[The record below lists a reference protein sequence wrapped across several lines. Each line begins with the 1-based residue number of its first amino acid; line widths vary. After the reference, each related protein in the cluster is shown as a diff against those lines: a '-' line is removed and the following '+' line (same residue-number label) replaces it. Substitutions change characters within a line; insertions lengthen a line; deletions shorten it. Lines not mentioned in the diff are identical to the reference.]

1 MNKVY
6 SKIESIVGS
15 VITVKA
21 DNVAYGELAE
31 IETRFGKS
39 LAEVNKIEGDV
50 VSLQVFA
57 GGRGIST
64 GDHIKFLGHQMEVS
78 FSDNLLGR
86 IFNGSAQPRDNGPA
100 LTDSLV
106 KIGGPS
112 VNPSKRIMACTGI
125 REIIAV
131 FRPMAQVVF
140 LKHTIAVAIRDIL
153 PGRRSAIVGN
163 VYASVAY
170 AVEMQH

>member
-31 IETRFGKS
+31 IETRYGKS
-39 LAEVNKIEGDV
+39 LAEVNKIDGDI
-50 VSLQVFA
+50 VSLQIFA
-57 GGRGIST
+57 GGRGVST

-86 IFNGSAQPRDNGPA
+86 IFNGSADPRDNGPSLAENLVPIAKITSA
-100 LTDSLV
+100 LATV
-106 KIGGPS
+106 K
-112 VNPSKRIMACTGI
+112 
-125 REIIAV
+125 
-131 FRPMAQVVF
+131 FAQ
-140 LKHTIAVAIRDIL
+140 
-153 PGRRSAIVGN
+153 
-163 VYASVAY
+163 
-170 AVEMQH
+170 

>member
-21 DNVAYGELAE
+21 TGVAYGELAE

-39 LAEVNKIEGDV
+39 LAEVNKIEGDI

-78 FSDNLLGR
+78 FSDDLLGR
-86 IFNGSAQPRDNGPA
+86 IFNGSVHG
-100 LTDSLV
+100 
-106 KIGGPS
+106 
-112 VNPSKRIMACTGI
+112 C
-125 REIIAV
+125 
-131 FRPMAQVVF
+131 FF
-140 LKHTIAVAIRDIL
+140 DIL
-153 PGRRSAIVGN
+153 FGN
-163 VYASVAY
+163 FQRKK
-170 AVEMQH
+170 EPLI

>member
-6 SKIESIVGS
+6 SRIESIVGS

-78 FSDNLLGR
+78 FSDDLLGR

-106 KIGGPS
+106 TIGGSDNAARNARSDASTCVRRAAMRLMCASRAKHCMWAEVTP
-112 VNPSKRIMACTGI
+112 NDCNEGMA
-125 REIIAV
+125 EV
-131 FRPMAQVVF
+131 MWP
-140 LKHTIAVAIRDIL
+140 KL
-153 PGRRSAIVGN
+153 PHPG
-163 VYASVAY
+163 ASR
-170 AVEMQH
+170 